1 MRPSQES
8 APSSTAS
15 TVPFISIIDLLRA
28 DDAQVTV
35 LFDRFAAAEKDE
47 SPAVVRDRLI
57 GRICET
63 LLIQRLAEEEVLYPA
78 LRAADEKLVFAFS
91 LAGLGISMRIG
102 EIRDPGKP
110 RATRDFAVLRLM
122 DLVRRSMLERSQVLL
137 PFVRSRIS
145 ATQALWLGDDY
156 QQRKARLWTVANGA
170 NAPRAVLGVEDSLP
184 ARTAIPLDL
193 WRKRK
198 PADEARLQ

>member
-1 MRPSQES
+1 MKTGKDNAAPGAGSS
-8 APSSTAS
+8 APVT
-15 TVPFISIIDLLRA
+15 SIVELLRA
-28 DDAQVTV
+28 DDAQVTA
-35 LFDRFAAAEKDE
+35 LFDRYAAAEANA

-63 LLIQRLAEEEVLYPA
+63 LSIQRLAEEEVLYPA

-110 RATRDFAVLRLM
+110 RATRDFAVLGLM
-122 DLVRRSMLERSQVLL
+122 DLVRRNMLERAQILL
-137 PFVRSRIS
+137 PFVRTRIS
-145 ATQALWLGDDY
+145 PTQALWLGDDY
-156 QQRKARLWTVANGA
+156 LQRKARLWTVANAA
-170 NAPRAVLGVEDSLP
+170 NAPRALP
-184 ARTAIPLDL
+184 GAEGSGKAIPLAL

-198 PADEARLQ
+198 SADEASRPH